1 MSSARSARAVVG
13 TLSLVVGC
21 LAGTCLVSGQDDL
34 ARESKERGSGR
45 DSSNLATENP
55 AKAAAPADV
64 SASPPEG
71 WLLGASPRD
80 AAARKVTLEKVEQVV
95 SFRVEDVPLREAV
108 VKLLGD
114 LAVKVKFDQPTIDAN
129 GSASLDDPVSIDAEE
144 EPAESILSE
153 MLEQRG
159 LAWSPR
165 GNAIV
170 ITTKEVLDTR
180 REAIA
185 YDVADLVVDAE
196 GAADMSLLIQL
207 LTQIVAPD
215 SWQEVGGSGT
225 LTPIV
230 RERSA
235 LLLVDQPFPIQQ
247 QIAKTL
253 ASLRLTGI
261 AKTPPASLTTF
272 TLVPPPHRSVVSASF
287 GYAESKPQSTSD
299 ASVGT
304 ESGQQPAKSSESAPF
319 IRPVEGLPLDISPE
333 EAKRRSEVV
342 AAIQQPASI
351 DCRDLPLSKVIEEV
365 TAGLPIRLKFDR
377 KAIDDDGTVSLEDP
391 VTHATEN
398 EPVEAILYDLLQ
410 PRGLTWL
417 PRGDSLVITTWTEA
431 DALLEAVAY
440 DVTDLVVNAQT
451 GQADMQML
459 VELIFTVVAPDSW
472 LTVGGAGTVNPFA
485 REQAALLLVRQTSK
499 IQAEVS
505 QLLARLR
512 ETGVVTGR
520 SPSTPPITLVPLQA
534 KPPMIGPVTG
544 AMCPS
549 PKSYMFG
556 SKPDGGTG
564 GTKGESAGPS
574 EK

>member
-261 AKTPPASLTTF
+261 AKAPPASVTTY
-272 TLVPPPHRSVVSASF
+272 TLVPPSQRSVVSASF
-287 GYAESKPQSTSD
+287 GYAESQPQSTSD
-299 ASVGT
+299 ASVGNG
-304 ESGQQPAKSSESAPF
+304 SGQQPGESSESVPVD
-319 IRPVEGLPLDISPE
+319 RPVDGVPLDISPE

-351 DCRDLPLSKVIEEV
+351 DCRDLPLAKVIEEV

-377 KAIDDDGTVSLEDP
+377 KAIDDDGTVSLDDP
-391 VTHATEN
+391 VTHTTEN
-398 EPVEAILYDLLQ
+398 EPVESILYDLLQ
-410 PRGLTWL
+410 PRGLTWI
-417 PRGDSLVITTWTEA
+417 PRGDSLVITTWT
-431 DALLEAVAY
+431 DAASHYESVVY
-440 DVTDLVVNAQT
+440 DVTALVVDERGHADFGVLQSLIPQMIDPDLWDESGAPRQITPIAREHAAVLVVRHNSATQRRIRLALRALHGT
-451 GQADMQML
+451 GLAANPLPTGKITSPPRMTLRPGMTERKGGFGGADS
-459 VELIFTVVAPDSW
+459 ISPHPSIAAPDVK
-472 LTVGGAGTVNPFA
+472 T
-485 REQAALLLVRQTSK
+485 E
-499 IQAEVS
+499 
-505 QLLARLR
+505 
-512 ETGVVTGR
+512 
-520 SPSTPPITLVPLQA
+520 
-534 KPPMIGPVTG
+534 
-544 AMCPS
+544 
-549 PKSYMFG
+549 
-556 SKPDGGTG
+556 
-564 GTKGESAGPS
+564 
-574 EK
+574 